1 MIFRILLS
9 ITVILTLFS
18 GMVCC
23 SNSGNNAMT
32 VLTAVNGKVQVQKYG
47 SPNWNDA
54 AIGMTLLKGYK
65 IKTDNVST
73 ASITFFDG
81 STIELNGGTEISLDE
96 LLSKS
101 ATSPKTIKIGQKI
114 GATSSTIV
122 KLVDPAS
129 RYEVDTQAGVAAVGG
144 SKMVVTVAGDGATQ
158 VYNVEGS
165 ISFTAQGQ
173 QVNIPAGSVSSA
185 KPGEIPGTPQPGTP
199 PVFGAPAVTS
209 ISATTGWQQTS
220 LYLNAGDKF
229 YVDYRG
235 GSWSV
240 NINGYPYVGPA
251 GLPLEIDKK
260 VDSSSK
266 IAASVP
272 YGYLIGKVGSGN
284 VILIGNKGG
293 PFTADATGF
302 LSLRINDSDRFL
314 ADNDGAIT
322 VNLRQTTIN
331 NSATTDS
338 LRSNPPYADVP
349 ALNETIAG
357 NAVIGADG
365 TVNVS
370 LSTGKPGLAYG
381 VYIEEYKG
389 TVGGYG
395 NWLSDTPIGYLTTDA
410 HGTGTFSGTEAL
422 SSGTHYLQIVLSTDS
437 QWGPN
442 AFGTDINKIII
453 K

>member
-54 AIGMTLLKGYK
+54 AIGMTLLKGDK

-144 SKMVVTVAGDGATQ
+144 SKMVVTVEADGTTS

-173 QVNIPAGSVSSA
+173 EVMIPVGQVSST
-185 KPGEIPGTPQPGTP
+185 KPGAVPGAPQPGTP
-199 PVFGAPAVTS
+199 PSINISGATSNESGGSLTDILGRSASIPGWQCDVVETAALTAATSANGTTPFNGTITYHLWVSGNKEKIDITVQGEETIRLLDFDTRTDIEYSPAQNTATEYKMDPSSQFIARDPNSILQYNPAVVGTE
-209 ISATTGWQQTS
+209 T
-220 LYLNAGDKF
+220 
-229 YVDYRG
+229 
-235 GSWSV
+235 
-240 NINGYPYVGPA
+240 INGN
-251 GLPLEIDKK
+251 LCEIIQYTNNGTTA
-260 VDSSSK
+260 K
-266 IAASVP
+266 IWLWEA
-272 YGYLIGKVGSGN
+272 K
-284 VILIGNKGG
+284 
-293 PFTADATGF
+293 
-302 LSLRINDSDRFL
+302 
-314 ADNDGAIT
+314 
-322 VNLRQTTIN
+322 
-331 NSATTDS
+331 
-338 LRSNPPYADVP
+338 
-349 ALNETIAG
+349 
-357 NAVIGADG
+357 
-365 TVNVS
+365 
-370 LSTGKPGLAYG
+370 GLALRTIMTSSQGSYTLDCKNYDFSAIPDSTFILPTS
-381 VYIEEYKG
+381 VKI
-389 TVGGYG
+389 
-395 NWLSDTPIGYLTTDA
+395 
-410 HGTGTFSGTEAL
+410 TG
-422 SSGTHYLQIVLSTDS
+422 
-437 QWGPN
+437 
-442 AFGTDINKIII
+442 
-453 K
+453 